1 MSNVRVF
8 VSFDIEHDG
17 DLCDLLLEESRRDG
31 SGFEVAG
38 RTETAPD
45 PGGDKVRRRI
55 AAADEVIVVCG
66 EHTDESPR
74 SQHELKIAQE
84 EEKPYF
90 LLWGRRESMCKRP
103 ESAKASDAM
112 YSWTREIL
120 LAQISETIRNATP
133 RVIPENLKRAVPRRA
148 QVAATE

>member
-8 VSFDIEHDG
+8 VSFDTEHDG
-17 DLCDLLLEESRRDG
+17 DLCALLLAESRRDG
-31 SGFEVAG
+31 SGFEIAG
-38 RTETAPD
+38 RTETTAD

-74 SQHELKIAQE
+74 SQSELRIAQE

-103 ESAKASDAM
+103 ESAKAGDAM

-120 LAQISETIRNATP
+120 LAQINETIRNATP
-133 RVIPENLKRAVPRRA
+133 REIPESLKRAVPRRA
-148 QVAATE
+148 EATRE